1 VIELVVIRQLLF
13 QRVVPLYL
21 VMEKRKISKGFAL
34 SKNVFAFIFLMALSI
49 GQNRLCAQ
57 KSDIG
62 SWYLYFGNQQINKRW
77 NWWNEMQYRN
87 FNFIGDLEQ
96 LVFRT
101 GIGYNLTENNNNVLM
116 GYAFIYSEPYISGSD
131 EKTSLTENRIYQ
143 QFITRQNFGR
153 VFIQHRYRIEER
165 FIASDFRVR
174 FRYFLGFNIP
184 INQEVIKKDVFYFS
198 AYNEIFLRT
207 NTPVFDQDRIYGALG
222 YAINNYLRLE
232 TGLMYQIFEDGNK
245 LQFQFVFMNN
255 IPFTH

>member
-1 VIELVVIRQLLF
+1 MRK
-13 QRVVPLYL
+13 PY
-21 VMEKRKISKGFAL
+21 KISGLDNTFFPFVFLICL
-34 SKNVFAFIFLMALSI
+34 SFTQMKSY
-49 GQNRLCAQ
+49 AQ

-62 SWYLYFGNQQINKRW
+62 NWIIYFGNQQINKRW

-101 GIGYNLTENNNNVLM
+101 GIGYNLTENNNNVLL
-116 GYAFIYSEPYISGSD
+116 GYAFVYAEPYIPGTD
-131 EKTSLTENRIYQ
+131 QKTSRTENRIYE

-165 FIASDFRVR
+165 FFTSDFSMR
-174 FRYFLGFNIP
+174 FRYFLSLNIP
-184 INQEVIKKDVFYFS
+184 INQKVIQKNVFYFS

-207 NTPVFDQDRIYGALG
+207 TEPVFDQDRIYGAVG

-232 TGLMYQIFEDGNK
+232 TGLMYQIFENGNK

-255 IPFTH
+255 IPFKK

>member
-1 VIELVVIRQLLF
+1 MSGL
-13 QRVVPLYL
+13 
-21 VMEKRKISKGFAL
+21 KRKLF
-34 SKNVFAFIFLMALSI
+34 FFILLMALSMT
-49 GQNRLCAQ
+49 QTRLFAQ

-62 SWYLYFGNQQINKRW
+62 NWIIYFGNQQINKRW

-96 LVFRT
+96 LIFRT
-101 GIGYNLTENNNNVLM
+101 GIGYNLTENNNNVLL
-116 GYAFIYSEPYISGSD
+116 GYAYIYSQPYVPGSNA
-131 EKTSLTENRIYQ
+131 KTSSNENRIYQ

-165 FIASDFRVR
+165 FIASAFSMR
-174 FRYFLGFNIP
+174 FRYFLSFNIP
-184 INQEVIKKDVFYFS
+184 INQQVIKKDVIYFS

-207 NTPVFDQDRIYGALG
+207 NEPVFDQDRIYGAVG

-232 TGLMYQIFEDGNK
+232 TGMMYQIFEDGNK

-255 IPFTH
+255 IPFKK

>member
-1 VIELVVIRQLLF
+1 
-13 QRVVPLYL
+13 
-21 VMEKRKISKGFAL
+21 MMKSKGFRNPVL
-34 SKNVFAFIFLMALSI
+34 NKKIFVFLFLMASSVC
-49 GQNRLCAQ
+49 QTRLCAQ

-87 FNFIGDLEQ
+87 YNFMGDLEQ
-96 LVFRT
+96 LIFRT
-101 GIGYNLTENNNNVLM
+101 GIGYNLTENNNNVLL
-116 GYAFIYSEPYISGSD
+116 GYAFVYSEPYISGTD
-131 EKTSLTENRIYQ
+131 AKTSTTENRIYQ

-165 FIASDFRVR
+165 FIASDVRMR
-174 FRYFLGFNIP
+174 FRYFLSFNIP

-207 NTPVFDQDRIYGALG
+207 NTPVFDQDRIYGAVG

-232 TGLMYQIFEDGNK
+232 TGLMYQIYEDGNK

-255 IPFTH
+255 IPFKH